1 MSDEIHVGDIGTQ
14 FIVTIKESGV
24 ALDISAA
31 TDVLFNIRKP
41 SNTLLSVSGSFLTD
55 GSDGVATYTTIE
67 GDLDEVGT
75 YKIEAA
81 VSIDGGVFTSS
92 SASFKV
98 HHNV

>member
-1 MSDEIHVGDIGTQ
+1 MSDEIHVGDEGTQ
-14 FIVTIKESGV
+14 FRITVKESGV
-24 ALDISAA
+24 ALDISTAS
-31 TDVLFNIRKP
+31 DMVINIRKP
-41 SNTLLSVSGSFLTD
+41 SNTLLSVAGDFLTD
-55 GSDGVATYTTIE
+55 GTDGVLTYTTVA

-75 YKIEAA
+75 YKIEAV